1 MQTRTMQQA
10 MQENDLPVGI
20 RKHQNPFY
28 WREDLVAFRRA
39 RLQRRQLEKNLKRTL
54 HETNCKK

>member
-28 WREDLVAFRRA
+28 WREDLVELRRA
-39 RLQRRQLEKNLKRTL
+39 KLKRKHFERKAKTD
-54 HETNCKK
+54 TGG